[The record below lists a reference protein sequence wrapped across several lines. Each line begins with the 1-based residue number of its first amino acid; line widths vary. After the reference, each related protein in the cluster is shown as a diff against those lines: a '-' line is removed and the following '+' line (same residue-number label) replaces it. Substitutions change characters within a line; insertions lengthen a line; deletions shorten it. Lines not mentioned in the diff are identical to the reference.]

1 MYRPTFTINSLGID
15 VLPTN
20 LYNAKGV
27 DDLFKRPLG
36 MLLAFDYD
44 YDSIAHAV

>member
-1 MYRPTFTINSLGID
+1 MYRPKFTINSLGID

-27 DDLFKRPLG
+27 DIFKRPLG
-36 MLLAFDYD
+36 MLLASDYD
-44 YDSIAHAV
+44 YNPTAQAF